1 MSIFSNLA
9 KMSGMTDKEL
19 SNLLTSIIKD
29 FSTGNDNDIEKRE
42 PCDCLENVDI
52 PFDPVPGSY
61 VDLDIN
67 NKHIVGV
74 VLYNKTLLLIDPE
87 NHTVQGYL
95 ANYTST
101 VPYKAMSI
109 RIPNNNDYKYS
120 SDTVPVIWKAKDD
133 SVNMSIA
140 DIEKALNLKA
150 GSLNII

>member
-29 FSTGNDNDIEKRE
+29 FPMVSDNDIEKRE

-52 PFDPVPGSY
+52 PFDPVPGTY

-67 NKHIVGV
+67 GKHIVGV
-74 VLYNKTLLLIDPE
+74 VLHNKTLLLIDPD
-87 NHTVQGYL
+87 NHAVQGYL

-120 SDTVPVIWKAKDD
+120 SDTIPVIWKAKDD

-140 DIEKALNLKA
+140 DIEKALNIKP

>member
-29 FSTGNDNDIEKRE
+29 FPKGNNNDIEKRE

-52 PFDPVPGSY
+52 PFDPIPGAY

-67 NKHIVGV
+67 GKHVVGV
-74 VLYNKTLLLIDPE
+74 VLHNKALLLIDPE

-95 ANYTST
+95 VNYTST

-109 RIPNNNDYKYS
+109 RIPNDNNYKYS
-120 SDTVPVIWKAKDD
+120 SGTIPVIWEAKDD

-140 DIEKALNLKA
+140 DIEKALNLKT